1 MKKWKLWELTS
12 KPPKWIH
19 FLLDLLMFSGVI
31 DFFSWKV
38 HKTCGLPQLL
48 FLATKIHRFNHWGCG
63 DEWRNDVIL
72 LVAILANSYQKWTR
86 RMVLVWGKNQ
96 QTPWHNNWYN
106 CKVAKYY
113 QRGTGVSF
121 LLQAAVFFHD
131 SYLTGR
137 LQRQQGNV
145 KGKQMAALS
154 SWALMGSFFVLTLQ
168 RRKAVQTSW
177 VLCYNYTWWSIEYMF
192 VSLKAFFSEVKWCQR
207 CFIQKLKLQLHGRFP
222 SICFFGAP
230 TMSRNLSQL
239 WEALVVQSKRKVVYV
254 MWMVAQSLGIAP

>member
-1 MKKWKLWELTS
+1 MWWPFIQSLGGNEKMEVVGINVKTS
-12 KPPKWIH
+12 EMDP
-19 FLLDLLMFSGVI
+19 
-31 DFFSWKV
+31 FFVRFVDVFRCHRLSWKV

-86 RMVLVWGKNQ
+86 RVVLVWGKNQ

-121 LLQAAVFFHD
+121 LLQTAVFFHD

-192 VSLKAFFSEVKWCQR
+192 VSLKAFFLRSQVMSKVFHTKAEATTSREVPFDLFFWCSN
-207 CFIQKLKLQLHGRFP
+207 H
-222 SICFFGAP
+222 
-230 TMSRNLSQL
+230 
-239 WEALVVQSKRKVVYV
+239 V
-254 MWMVAQSLGIAP
+254 

>member
-1 MKKWKLWELTS
+1 MNT
-12 KPPKWIH
+12 PYG
-19 FLLDLLMFSGVI
+19 FS
-31 DFFSWKV
+31 
-38 HKTCGLPQLL
+38 L
-48 FLATKIHRFNHWGCG
+48 
-63 DEWRNDVIL
+63 
-72 LVAILANSYQKWTR
+72 
-86 RMVLVWGKNQ
+86 GKNQ

-113 QRGTGVSF
+113 QRGIGVSF

-192 VSLKAFFSEVKWCQR
+192 VSLKAFFLRSQVMSKVFHTKAEATTSREVPVDLFFLVLQPCLGT
-207 CFIQKLKLQLHGRFP
+207 FHSFEKLWWSNRNERSFTLCGWLLRVLGLHP
-222 SICFFGAP
+222 
-230 TMSRNLSQL
+230 
-239 WEALVVQSKRKVVYV
+239 K
-254 MWMVAQSLGIAP
+254 